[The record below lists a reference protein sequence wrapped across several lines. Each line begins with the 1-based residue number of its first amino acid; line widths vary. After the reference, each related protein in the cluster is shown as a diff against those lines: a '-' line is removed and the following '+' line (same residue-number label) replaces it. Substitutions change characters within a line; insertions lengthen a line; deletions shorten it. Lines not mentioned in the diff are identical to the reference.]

1 VYVPDKQ
8 LTDPDWVGIDSH
20 PIRLARS
27 ACFKESAMTCTT
39 CHDPHTPAD
48 AFTDADYNQ
57 TCQSCHQQPSEQTLC
72 ARPEATTPAIATS
85 GNCVSCHMQRGG
97 TSDVPHVTFTD
108 HWIRTDPGP
117 PRDPSAGRPSFDTPD
132 PLDLVPL
139 RDMTA
144 LDGTPPPPPR
154 DDAALAT
161 AYFRF
166 YETMHRHP
174 AYVQRAVKHGRRAL
188 RAGSVDATTRIAL
201 ARALAEADS
210 VQAAASVMRTAATTH
225 PDDAWVQYWH
235 GAMAEGAGQLETA
248 QAAYQ
253 RAVSMQ
259 PKMVEAQLGLAGVLQ
274 RMGQTAQARQ
284 RLETLVAIDSV
295 HVPQAWF
302 NLGVLRA
309 EAGDIRGARDAWRT
323 ASRLNPDL
331 TEAHIQLGRLYF
343 KVELYDR
350 AERHFRDALAA
361 DSQSTAA
368 HGSLGLLYLQTDR
381 PDKARRHL
389 ERVLTLDPGNQAA
402 RRLLE
407 RLP

>member
-1 VYVPDKQ
+1 
-8 LTDPDWVGIDSH
+8 
-20 PIRLARS
+20 
-27 ACFKESAMTCTT
+27 
-39 CHDPHTPAD
+39 
-48 AFTDADYNQ
+48 
-57 TCQSCHQQPSEQTLC
+57 
-72 ARPEATTPAIATS
+72 
-85 GNCVSCHMQRGG
+85 
-97 TSDVPHVTFTD
+97 
-108 HWIRTDPGP
+108 
-117 PRDPSAGRPSFDTPD
+117 
-132 PLDLVPL
+132 
-139 RDMTA
+139 
-144 LDGTPPPPPR
+144 
-154 DDAALAT
+154 
-161 AYFRF
+161 
-166 YETMHRHP
+166 
-174 AYVQRAVKHGRRAL
+174 
-188 RAGSVDATTRIAL
+188 
-201 ARALAEADS
+201 
-210 VQAAASVMRTAATTH
+210 
-225 PDDAWVQYWH
+225 
-235 GAMAEGAGQLETA
+235 
-248 QAAYQ
+248 
-253 RAVSMQ
+253 
-259 PKMVEAQLGLAGVLQ
+259 
-274 RMGQTAQARQ
+274 
-284 RLETLVAIDSV
+284 V